1 MPTPQIL
8 TLTTLETKARAS
20 AYFHQQLEQLGLSWL
35 SLDTSLRCSEQLSGA
50 AKLAAMQQ
58 RSLEVGAQA
67 AAAVTAGAQVVVG
80 LGGGTGGQIALDV
93 LRQLPVELP
102 KVLISSLAFDLRDHL
117 AANFIVVVPCLCDFS
132 GRNHLLDQALER
144 GAHITQALGA
154 RISNNQPVAPSV
166 GISELGVTSPGV
178 QALRSVLQEY
188 GHDSTIFHANGY
200 GGAAL
205 AYCADQGHLSAL
217 VDYTPHEIT
226 RILITGAHAPMPR
239 RFSAAIDQRLPI
251 VICPGALNFLGLGTL
266 DSLSP
271 EHRARPHYQH
281 SPSFTHVA
289 ISIDEMRM
297 CVRALL
303 EYLRPSPRPITLLVP
318 MGGFSS
324 EDREGGALENPD
336 LRAALLECAQAAKPR
351 NLRIHPKPNLHI
363 NHPTFAHTCSQALLE
378 YLD

>member
-1 MPTPQIL
+1 MPSTPQIL

-20 AYFHQQLEQLGLSWL
+20 AYFHQRLEQLGLSWR
-35 SLDTSLRCSEQLSGA
+35 SLDTSLRSSEQLSGA

-67 AAAVTAGAQVVVG
+67 AAAVAAGAQVVVG

-144 GAHITQALGA
+144 GARITQALSA
-154 RISNNQPVAPSV
+154 SNNQPVAPSV

-178 QALRSVLQEY
+178 QALRSALQEQ
-188 GHDSTIFHANGY
+188 GHQSTIFHANGY

-226 RILITGAHAPMPR
+226 RILIAGAHAPMPG

-251 VICPGALNFLGLGTL
+251 VICPGGLNFLGLGPL
-266 DSLSP
+266 YSLSP

-289 ISIDEMRM
+289 ISIKEMRL

-324 EDREGGALENPD
+324 EDRPGGALENPD
-336 LRAALLECAQAAKPR
+336 LRSALLECAQAAKLR
-351 NLRIHPKPNLHI
+351 NLRIIPHPNLHI
-363 NHPTFAHTCSQALLE
+363 NHPTFAHACGQALLE